1 CNPGIADFAA
11 PVTATFDQGHKLDS
25 FGTLRGRFGT
35 TITPDVMV
43 YATGGLA
50 IGSIRSSVR
59 LAGVGFDADG
69 NPGAVSNAV
78 SVLTQ
83 KAGWTVGAGIE
94 GRLFGNVTG
103 KIEYLYMDFG
113 TISTSVT
120 NPFNA
125 TPVTL
130 SSNSRIT
137 DNIVRV
143 GLNYKLDPA
152 RGVYDVFA
160 GIGAPSVYQALPYKA
175 PVAYGTPI
183 EAPWTWAGF
192 YVGGT
197 IGYGWRISTPTRR
210 SAIPPR
216 QANCSPPT
224 ARASSRERSGAPRA
238 VTTGSSAIC
247 WRGW

>member
-1 CNPGIADFAA
+1 MA
-11 PVTATFDQGHKLDS
+11 
-25 FGTLRGRFGT
+25 
-35 TITPDVMV
+35 

-50 IGSIRSSVR
+50 VGSIRSTVR
-59 LAGVGFDADG
+59 LSGVGFDADG

-83 KAGWTVGAGIE
+83 KAGWTVGAGLE

-152 RGVYDVFA
+152 RGVYDVLA
-160 GIGAPSVYQALPYKA
+160 PLGAPLVYKALPYKA
-175 PVAYGTPI
+175 PSRI
-183 EAPWTWAGF
+183 RNAGRGPVDLGRWLPRPQRGVRLWQVQ
-192 YVGGT
+192 YR
-197 IGYGWRISTPTRR
+197 YHHRR
-210 SAIPPR
+210 CHR
-216 QANCSPPT
+216 WD
-224 ARASSRERSGAPRA
+224 APRSRRA
-238 VTTGSSAIC
+238 PPANSPA
-247 WRGW
+247 

>member
-1 CNPGIADFAA
+1 MA
-11 PVTATFDQGHKLDS
+11 
-25 FGTLRGRFGT
+25 
-35 TITPDVMV
+35 

-50 IGSIRSSVR
+50 VGSIRSTVR

-83 KAGWTVGAGIE
+83 KAGWTVGAGLE

-152 RGVYDVFA
+152 R
-160 GIGAPSVYQALPYKA
+160 
-175 PVAYGTPI
+175 
-183 EAPWTWAGF
+183 
-192 YVGGT
+192 
-197 IGYGWRISTPTRR
+197 
-210 SAIPPR
+210 
-216 QANCSPPT
+216 
-224 ARASSRERSGAPRA
+224 
-238 VTTGSSAIC
+238 
-247 WRGW
+247 RGL